1 MTDKARSAGAQPRC
15 RGFSLFELII
25 AGLVVGVL
33 TTLLLVRLQSYQREA
48 QQVAVQHL
56 VGTLRTALSVKNAQL
71 HVAKKE
77 HELQGIINENPISWL
92 IEAPANYRGEYYSPE
107 GNMLSDDSWY
117 FDRGRKELVYIS
129 TTAKSFPK
137 REQIL
142 LRFKV
147 KFTDL
152 TFQQGKTPGLP
163 VATKGVVLD
172 QVSEKNVVN

>member
-25 AGLVVGVL
+25 AGLVVGLL

-77 HELQGIINENPISWL
+77 QELQGIIDENPISWL
-92 IEAPANYRGEYYSPE
+92 IEAPG
-107 GNMLSDDSWY
+107 
-117 FDRGRKELVYIS
+117 
-129 TTAKSFPK
+129 
-137 REQIL
+137 
-142 LRFKV
+142 
-147 KFTDL
+147 
-152 TFQQGKTPGLP
+152 
-163 VATKGVVLD
+163 
-172 QVSEKNVVN
+172 